1 MDIYLDTCSLCR
13 PFDDQSKL
21 RIKIET
27 EAVQFIFE
35 QIKKKKV
42 KWIASE
48 VLEFEINQIN
58 NLEKRIKILS
68 FLKIANSKI
77 KYSDKIEE
85 KGIQIEK
92 KGFNL
97 LDALH
102 ISCSISSSAK
112 YFITTVFRLK
122 RRDLIYLT
130 HYIFLVAFLRV
141 LSILLQLIMKYL
153 D

>member
-13 PFDDQSKL
+13 PFDNQNNL

-35 QIKKKKV
+35 QIKKKKM

-58 NLEKRIKILS
+58 ILEKRIKVLS
-68 FLKIANSKI
+68 FLKFADSKI
-77 KYSDKIEE
+77 KYSDKIEDIAV
-85 KGIQIEK
+85 KIEK

-102 ISCSISSSAK
+102 ISSSISSSAK
-112 YFITTVFRLK
+112 YFITTDYEILK
-122 RRDLIYLT
+122 LAKRYKSD
-130 HYIFLVAFLRV
+130 F
-141 LSILLQLIMKYL
+141 SIQFVNPL
-153 D
+153 DVTNKL

>member
-68 FLKIANSKI
+68 FLKFANSKI

-85 KGIQIEK
+85 KALQIEK

-112 YFITTVFRLK
+112 YFITTDYEILK
-122 RRDLIYLT
+122 LAKRYKSD
-130 HYIFLVAFLRV
+130 F
-141 LSILLQLIMKYL
+141 SIQFVNPL
-153 D
+153 DAINKL

>member
-68 FLKIANSKI
+68 
-77 KYSDKIEE
+77 
-85 KGIQIEK
+85 
-92 KGFNL
+92 
-97 LDALH
+97 
-102 ISCSISSSAK
+102 
-112 YFITTVFRLK
+112 
-122 RRDLIYLT
+122 
-130 HYIFLVAFLRV
+130 
-141 LSILLQLIMKYL
+141 
-153 D
+153 

>member
-13 PFDDQSKL
+13 PFDNQNNL

-35 QIKKKKV
+35 QIKKKKM

-68 FLKIANSKI
+68 FLKFANSKI

-85 KGIQIEK
+85 KALQIEK

-97 LDALH
+97 L
-102 ISCSISSSAK
+102 S
-112 YFITTVFRLK
+112 FITGV
-122 RRDLIYLT
+122 
-130 HYIFLVAFLRV
+130 
-141 LSILLQLIMKYL
+141 
-153 D
+153 